1 MTTVQSKI
9 TATMFLESVDL
20 KGGSRSAYPDML
32 INVPVIK
39 HVGGVIHTSPMPA
52 IAIDPVTPSEWRA
65 KKILWTVTT
74 GKRKHPPAVSLD
86 NFRIVAQVWKD
97 RLTDEV
103 VRREYQ

>member
-20 KGGSRSAYPDML
+20 KGGSRSAYPDMV
-32 INVPVIK
+32 INVPVTK

-52 IAIDPVTPSEWRA
+52 IAIDPVTPSEHRA
-65 KKILWTVTT
+65 KKILWNVST
-74 GKRKHPPAVSLD
+74 GKRRHTPPAGYD

-97 RLTDEV
+97 RLTEEI
-103 VRREYQ
+103 VRKEYQ